1 MLLVGT
7 LYIVSTPIGN
17 LRDISVRALD
27 TLREVSLIVAEDTR
41 HTRKL
46 LTHYSIH
53 SPLMSYN
60 EHSPP
65 RRLEEILD
73 SVRTADVAVVTD
85 AGTPGISDP
94 GRDLVCKARESR
106 VDVVA
111 IPGSSAA
118 LTALV
123 ASGLPTESFVFLGFL
138 SRKPRERQAQLQR
151 VRDLPFTLVL
161 FEAPHRLLRTLQV
174 LEEELGD
181 RVLAVARELTKVH
194 EEVRV
199 SSCSAER
206 RYWSEH
212 EPRGEF
218 TLVLAGAD
226 ASQPEPDPEDQLA
239 SVEQLVETGVRP
251 SEAVREVAA
260 ASGFSRKELYR
271 LWLDHH
277 PAPDP
282 TT

>member
-1 MLLVGT
+1 MRLVST

-46 LTHYSIH
+46 LTHYDIH
-53 SPLMSYN
+53 RPLLSYN

-73 SVRTADVAVVTD
+73 ATRTADVAVVTD

-94 GRDLVCKARESR
+94 GRDLVSRARESG
-106 VDVVA
+106 VEVFA
-111 IPGSSAA
+111 LPGPSAA

-123 ASGLPTESFVFLGFL
+123 ASGLPTENFVFLGFL
-138 SRKPRERQAQLQR
+138 PRKPRDRQAHLQR

-161 FEAPHRLLRTLQV
+161 FEAPHRLLRTLQA
-174 LEEELGD
+174 LEDELGD
-181 RVLAVARELTKVH
+181 RVIAVARELTKIH

-206 RYWSEH
+206 RYWSQH

-218 TLVLAGAD
+218 TLVVEGAQTL
-226 ASQPEPDPEDQLA
+226 QPEPDIDCQLA
-239 SVEQLVETGVRP
+239 SVEQLVESGMRP

-260 ASGFSRKELYR
+260 AAGSSRKELYR
-271 LWLDHH
+271 RWLEHR
-277 PAPDP
+277 PASDVG
-282 TT
+282 